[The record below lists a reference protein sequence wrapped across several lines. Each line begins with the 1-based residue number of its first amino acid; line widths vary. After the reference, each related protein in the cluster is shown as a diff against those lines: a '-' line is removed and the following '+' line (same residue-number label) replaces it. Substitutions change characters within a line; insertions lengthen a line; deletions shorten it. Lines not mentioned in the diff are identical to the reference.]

1 MSDKKVK
8 MMNERDTLWKMMGL
22 RIVEIAGDH
31 SFTDEDLAES
41 VRLLLIFAYDT
52 GVYHG
57 AVNGSEGGT
66 E

>member
-1 MSDKKVK
+1 MS
-8 MMNERDTLWKMMGL
+8 ERDVLWKMMAE

-41 VRLLLIFAYDT
+41 VRHLLKFAYDT
-52 GVYHG
+52 GVHHG
-57 AVNGSEGGT
+57 TANGTEGGT